1 MRERMQ
7 ELKWFLGVPGT
18 FSLYQL
24 SFSADMTTF
33 SLIMPAKQETRR
45 SCPDHRHSTQSLTSV
60 GCDWEEDGANGCQ
73 PVDPFFRELKEA
85 KGFDC

>member
-24 SFSADMTTF
+24 SCSADMTTF

-45 SCPDHRHSTQSLTSV
+45 SGPLADHRHSTLSLGWV
-60 GCDWEEDGANGCQ
+60 FDVCAWEEDGANGRQ
-73 PVDPFFRELKEA
+73 PVDPSFSR
-85 KGFDC
+85 D